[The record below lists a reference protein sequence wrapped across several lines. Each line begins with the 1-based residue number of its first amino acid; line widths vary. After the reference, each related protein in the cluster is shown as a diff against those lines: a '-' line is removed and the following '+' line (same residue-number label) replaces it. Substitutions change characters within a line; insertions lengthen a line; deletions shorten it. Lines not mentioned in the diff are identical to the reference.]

1 MNNRIIDKFISGQAV
16 NEEIKAIL
24 FYQRYKKWVID
35 NNLYPLSYKLF
46 CRKIALRFKKEKR
59 QDGFYFILKLET

>member
-1 MNNRIIDKFISGQAV
+1 MNNRAIDKFISDQAV
-16 NEEIKAIL
+16 NEEIKATL

-46 CRKIALRFKKEKR
+46 CKKIALRFKKKKR
-59 QDGFYFILKLET
+59 QDGFHFILKLET